1 MNGQMMALVVFFFGI
16 GIKCISSK
24 HETES
29 FDFFHFHFISYHPMF
44 HCVSYQS
51 FSALPFMAAE
61 EEIPLNEVVI
71 SGKEQI
77 YRLEMQKSE
86 KQ

>member
-1 MNGQMMALVVFFFGI
+1 
-16 GIKCISSK
+16 
-24 HETES
+24 
-29 FDFFHFHFISYHPMF
+29 
-44 HCVSYQS
+44 
-51 FSALPFMAAE
+51 MAAE

-71 SGKEQI
+71 SGKEKI